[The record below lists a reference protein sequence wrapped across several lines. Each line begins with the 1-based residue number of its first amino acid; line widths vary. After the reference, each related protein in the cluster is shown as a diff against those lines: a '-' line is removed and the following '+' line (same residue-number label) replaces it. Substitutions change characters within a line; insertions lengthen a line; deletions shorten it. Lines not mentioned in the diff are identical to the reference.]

1 VIFSTSPQT
10 PVNRVRP
17 ILAQV
22 SLLAALLAQGQPA
35 TPVARPKCD
44 ETTGQIVGISL
55 TSQVYG
61 KPVPVNVYLPPCYD
75 GISGAFPVVYLLHGG
90 GSDETQWPDLGV
102 RSEADAL
109 IASGAPSFVVVMP
122 GGEYIWTLDYEAFV
136 LNELIPVIEK
146 DFSVRTDKSG
156 RAIGGLSLGGYW
168 ALRIAFRHPDL
179 FTAVGG
185 NSPVT
190 ARGEPDDP
198 IQLAQS
204 AAGLDQLQIALDV
217 GDMDSLRSDTQ
228 QLANVLQ
235 ARGLPISFVI
245 NPGEHARPYWRSHT
259 DEYLRFYVKA
269 LNPAPARPH
278 RCLHP

>member
-1 VIFSTSPQT
+1 MC
-10 PVNRVRP
+10 
-17 ILAQV
+17 
-22 SLLAALLAQGQPA
+22 LLTAWLAQGQPA
-35 TPVARPKCD
+35 AAAAPIKCD
-44 ETTGQIVGISL
+44 ETAGQIVGISVP
-55 TSQVYG
+55 SQVYG

-75 GISGAFPVVYLLHGG
+75 GINRALPVIYLLHGG

-102 RSEADAL
+102 RPEADAL
-109 IASGAPSFVVVMP
+109 IASGAPPFVVVMP
-122 GGEYIWTLDYEAFV
+122 GGEYIWSLDYEAFV
-136 LNELIPVIEK
+136 LKELFPAIEK
-146 DFSVRTDKSG
+146 KSSVKTGKAG

-179 FTAVGG
+179 FAAVGG

-198 IQLAQS
+198 LQLAQT
-204 AAGLDQLQIALDV
+204 AAGLDRLQIALDV
-217 GDMDSLRSDTQ
+217 GDMDSLRSDTK

-235 ARGLPISFVI
+235 ARGLTISFII

-259 DEYLRFYVKA
+259 DEYLRFYTSA
-269 LNPAPARPH
+269 LNPAPARR